1 MTERTQRFLLL
12 LSVSAVL
19 FVRPPTTGFVFDEQ
33 EALLASPV
41 LRTSA
46 PITDVF
52 THDFWG
58 LPSDRSIGSYRPLV
72 VLVWKL
78 LSPTLALGT
87 PFVFQLVNVVAHAA
101 NAFLL
106 LLLAERLGASS
117 KAAFGAALGFA
128 CLAISSETVC
138 SVVCLADLLAA
149 SAILGASLLAL
160 VLPLVALLPVTLLL
174 LLAALLCK
182 ETAMAGLVLLPLAAL
197 IGRRSVLAALAV
209 GLGSAGALVLSVCA
223 RSELFLRGRA
233 PAPPPALDLP
243 GLGPLL
249 TWLRPPRMPLA
260 PLENP
265 LVSAEPLE
273 RVATGLAVFAK
284 QCLLTVFPVLPSGD
298 YSAPRQPA
306 EGFGP
311 FALLGALLVLAF
323 MGVSIWGARRRSAP
337 LALGGPWVVL
347 ATLPI
352 ANVFVLLPTVRAD
365 RLAYLPAVGL
375 LLLVSVLLTH
385 LETARRG
392 RIAVA
397 LSLGL
402 VFLLAFQASQARA
415 ASMRY
420 VTDLAFWEATA
431 IGPRP
436 NAKAELN
443 LGIMLGAR
451 GDLPSRIAHTR
462 RAAELAPTWAT
473 AHVYLGDALCRSGQ
487 VHEASEPYV
496 TGIALSPNS
505 QSNVALALQCLW
517 DRGGLGAVR
526 SRLDE
531 IAARSPGSWLDYLL
545 GRLDRDGV
553 EQGGVPR
560 EYRPRGYNESGDKEG
575 S

>member
-1 MTERTQRFLLL
+1 MTERSQRFLLL

-41 LRTSA
+41 LRSSA
-46 PITDVF
+46 PIGDVF
-52 THDFWG
+52 SHDFWG

-87 PFVFQLVNVVAHAA
+87 PFVFQLVNVLAHALA
-101 NAFLL
+101 ALSFS
-106 LLLAERLGASS
+106 LLAERLGASS
-117 KAAFGAALGFA
+117 KAAFGAALGFVS
-128 CLAISSETVC
+128 LAISSETVC

-149 SAILGASLLAL
+149 LAILGAALA
-160 VLPLVALLPVTLLL
+160 VLAVPLVAILPATLVV

-182 ETAMAGLVLLPLAAL
+182 ETAMAGLVLLPLVVL
-197 IGRRSVLAALAV
+197 VGRRSPLGALAAA
-209 GLGSAGALVLSVCA
+209 LGGAGALVLSVLA

-243 GLGPLL
+243 GLGPFL

-265 LVSAEPLE
+265 LVSAEPLQ
-273 RVATGLAVFAK
+273 RVTTGLAVFAK
-284 QCLLTVFPVLPSGD
+284 QCLLTVVPVLPSGD
-298 YSAPRQPA
+298 YSAPRQPV

-311 FALLGALLVLAF
+311 YALLGAVLVFGLLS
-323 MGVSIWGARRRSAP
+323 VSVWGARKRSAP
-337 LALGGPWVVL
+337 LALGGAWVVL
-347 ATLPI
+347 AALPI
-352 ANVFVLLPTVRAD
+352 ANVLVLLPTVRAD

-375 LLLVSVLLTH
+375 LLLVAALLTH
-385 LETARRG
+385 LETAPRTRL
-392 RIAVA
+392 ASFVSA
-397 LSLGL
+397 AL
-402 VFLLAFQASQARA
+402 VFLLALEASQARA
-415 ASMRY
+415 SSMRY

-431 IGPRP
+431 VGPRP

-451 GDLPSRIAHTR
+451 GDLPARIAHTR

-473 AHVYLGDALCRSGQ
+473 AHVYLGDALCRSGR
-487 VHEASEPYV
+487 VAEASEPYV

-517 DRGGLGAVR
+517 DRGGLGPVR
-526 SRLDE
+526 ARLDA
-531 IAARSPGSWLDYLL
+531 IAARSPGSWLGYLL
-545 GRLDRDGV
+545 GRLDRDGAT
-553 EQGGVPR
+553 QGGVPR
-560 EYRPRGYNESGDKEG
+560 EYRPRGYNESGEK
-575 S
+575 